1 MEKKKKRPAGKILAG
16 AAGIVLLGIIVIN
29 LILTVKAY
37 TVPERP
43 AGLFGI
49 MPVIMTTDSMAPAI
63 RNEDLLLIG
72 ACGEDE
78 IAPGDIILFRD
89 PQDAD
94 GGLLTHRVLE
104 VTDAGFMTGSDADGS
119 ADTLPVPYEK
129 VFGKYRGKVPFLG
142 SLVLF
147 LKTVPGMILSFVL
160 AAAGI
165 ALYEILTRRKEKD
178 ADPKRVIDKRRVR
191 SV

>member
-1 MEKKKKRPAGKILAG
+1 M
-16 AAGIVLLGIIVIN
+16 
-29 LILTVKAY
+29 
-37 TVPERP
+37 
-43 AGLFGI
+43 
-49 MPVIMTTDSMAPAI
+49 
-63 RNEDLLLIG
+63 
-72 ACGEDE
+72 
-78 IAPGDIILFRD
+78 
-89 PQDAD
+89 
-94 GGLLTHRVLE
+94 
-104 VTDAGFMTGSDADGS
+104 
-119 ADTLPVPYEK
+119 PVPYEK

-178 ADPKRVIDKRRVR
+178 TDPKRVIDKRRVR

>member
-1 MEKKKKRPAGKILAG
+1 MEKKKKWPAGKILAG

-37 TVPERP
+37 TAPERP
-43 AGLFGI
+43 TGLFGI

-89 PQDAD
+89 PKDAD

-104 VTDAGFMTGSDADGS
+104 VTDAGFVTGSDADGS
-119 ADTLPVPYEK
+119 ADALPVPYEK

-178 ADPKRVIDKRRVR
+178 TDPKRVIDKRRVR